1 MSATVS
7 QLKRSAKL
15 MFRWCVVNEALDE
28 GRARVVVR
36 QVLQSRRRG
45 YFTILNEFKR
55 LIKLEHARQTA
66 KIDSAVPLQID
77 LQTRIR
83 DSVERAYGHAMNT
96 EFAEVPD
103 LIGGIRIQVSND
115 VYDGSVKSRLA
126 ALATSFGIRSA

>member
-1 MSATVS
+1 VSATVS

-15 MFRWCVVNEALDE
+15 MFRWCLVNETLDE
-28 GRARVVVR
+28 ARARVVVR

-45 YFTILNEFKR
+45 YFTILNEFMR

-66 KIDSAVPLQID
+66 RIDSAVPLQID

-83 DSVERAYGHAMNT
+83 DSVARVYGGAMIT

-126 ALATSFGIRSA
+126 ALAASFGIRRA